1 LQAQSRAVR
10 AQDKSNHSMDPPSR
24 GLDLGRLT
32 SGAFKRS
39 KPDSECER
47 RLGSNDPYISFVVT
61 ARNDDHGG
69 NLLYRMNIFV
79 RALLCQARKEN
90 LRSELILVEWNPP
103 LDRPRLHEV
112 LDWPREKGP
121 CNVRVIEVPSDLHVR
136 FRHSDRLPLFQMIA
150 KNVGI
155 RRARGRFILA
165 TNIDLLFS
173 DQLVKF
179 FASHQL
185 SPDFMYRIDRYD
197 VPADVPR
204 DASVEDQLE
213 YCRDSVI
220 RLNRRDG
227 TFPRE
232 ALSNISLW
240 KIRRRNALLLQRL
253 QSRLAKGNTEV
264 RRILSQIAQR
274 FRGIG
279 QRISPKRKRWRRILE
294 AGFAIGIATAILSS
308 QILLSVSP
316 ILLNRV
322 RVAFRAQRWLA
333 TRYLELL
340 GIFLSIRLFSFS
352 STCITRF
359 NVVKNF
365 LFPDYPRLH
374 MNGCGDFTLMA
385 SEHWNALRGYP
396 ESEMFSFNLDSVLCQ
411 MAYQHGLREKVLQDP
426 MRVYHVDHSSG
437 WTPEGERKMVEWLR
451 RMRIPMLSFEEFRL
465 WATQMQRNKRP
476 MVLANEDWGMA
487 SYNLHE
493 IALDFTNTVP

>member
-1 LQAQSRAVR
+1 
-10 AQDKSNHSMDPPSR
+10 M
-24 GLDLGRLT
+24 
-32 SGAFKRS
+32 
-39 KPDSECER
+39 
-47 RLGSNDPYISFVVT
+47 GSNDPYISFVVT

-69 NLLYRMNIFV
+69 NLLYRMNLFV

-103 LDRPRLHEV
+103 LDKPRLHEV

-121 CNVRVIEVPSDLHVR
+121 CDVKVIEVPSDLHAR

-179 FASHQL
+179 FASYQL

-213 YCRDSVI
+213 YCRNNVI

-240 KIRRRNALLLQRL
+240 KIRRRNSLLRQRL
-253 QSRLAKGNTEV
+253 QTRLAKGNTAV

-279 QRISPKRKRWRRILE
+279 QRISPKRKRWRRISE

-322 RVAFRAQRWLA
+322 RVSFRVQKSLA
-333 TRYLELL
+333 TAYLQML
-340 GIFLSIRLFSFS
+340 GFFLSIRLFSFS
-352 STCITRF
+352 SACITRF
-359 NVVKNF
+359 NIVKNS
-365 LFPDYPRLH
+365 LFPKYPRLH
-374 MNGCGDFTLMA
+374 MNGCGDFTLMT
-385 SEHWNALRGYP
+385 SEHWNAVRGYP
-396 ESEMFSFNLDSVLCQ
+396 ELEMFSFNLDSVLCQ
-411 MAYQHGLREKVLQDP
+411 MACQHGLKEKVLQDP
-426 MRVYHVDHSSG
+426 MRIYHVEHSSG
-437 WTPEGERKMVEWLR
+437 WTPEAERKMVKWLR
-451 RMRIPMLSFEEFRL
+451 RMRIPLLSFEEFQL
-465 WATQMQRNKRP
+465 WATQMQRNRRP
-476 MVLANEDWGMA
+476 MVLADENWGLA

-493 IALDFTNTVP
+493 TVIDATCGTP